1 MQIYKTLSCY
11 KRIIAMNYEVST
23 DKTKSTNKEKIKILY
38 IDDEENN
45 LVAFKAT
52 FRRIYHVATAISA
65 KEGKLLLECEQF
77 HIVISDQ
84 RMPDQTGVEFFEEI
98 RFKYPEPIR
107 ILLTGFADVEAV
119 IAAINRGEVYRYINK
134 PWSQEDLQII
144 ISQAFEIFALREENK
159 KLTADLYKANEQLEF
174 LLRQKLLS

>member
-1 MQIYKTLSCY
+1 MIHKEPNDSP
-11 KRIIAMNYEVST
+11 KP
-23 DKTKSTNKEKIKILY
+23 KNKGKIKILY

-45 LVAFKAT
+45 LVAFKAA
-52 FRRIYHVATAISA
+52 FRKHYNVATALST

-77 HIVISDQ
+77 HIIISDQ

-98 RFKYPEPIR
+98 RLKYPDPIR

-134 PWSQEDLQII
+134 PWSNEDLHII
-144 ISQAFEIFALREENK
+144 INQAFEIFALREENQQ
-159 KLTADLYKANEQLEF
+159 LTADLYKANEQLEF

>member
-1 MQIYKTLSCY
+1 MT
-11 KRIIAMNYEVST
+11 NEEPT
-23 DKTKSTNKEKIKILY
+23 DSLKQKNKGKIKILY

-45 LVAFKAT
+45 LVAFKAA
-52 FRRIYHVATAISA
+52 FRRSYHIATALST
-65 KEGKLLLECEQF
+65 KEAKLLLECEQF
-77 HIVISDQ
+77 HIIISDQ

-98 RFKYPEPIR
+98 RLTHPEPIR

-144 ISQAFEIFALREENK
+144 IGQAFEIFALREENQQ
-159 KLTADLYKANEQLEF
+159 LTDDLYKANEQLEF